1 VHVPRRLI
9 AFVVVLAAGAGCTAT
24 ATGPVQILSPWGPET
39 NGLRARLQAAAA
51 IEQNALLAVSFE
63 LRSDPASLPAG
74 ITRLDRFYPAP
85 HLRLTLTNAATG
97 RVIELKPYDLNGPFG
112 PDRYENTVPLDGRP
126 LKPLTAEFPLRLA
139 GNALTPGAYDCT
151 ISYSDLGHTISS
163 QRPRPKDL
171 WTGQL
176 RTAPSRLTVKPEIV
190 RPVTFLV
197 PKRLRLTPD
206 LKVVFLPEDAEPVT
220 VMLGN
225 GMYLGTIVSG
235 DAGALTSGTPEPGGP
250 NPIDDWH
257 VPPHSPPSGG
267 KAEYTIEIFA
277 TADPPHHFWMP
288 EPGNNDYKTLWRKTF
303 VVRQAPGQQ

>member
-1 VHVPRRLI
+1 VHVPGRLI

-24 ATGPVQILSPWGPET
+24 ATGPVQVLSPWGPET
-39 NGLRARLQAAAA
+39 NGLSARFQAPAE
-51 IEQNALLAVSFE
+51 IEQNALLIFSFE
-63 LRSDPASLPAG
+63 LQCDPHSLPAG
-74 ITRLDRFYPAP
+74 TTRLDRFYPAP
-85 HLRLTLTNAATG
+85 HLRLTLMNVATG
-97 RVIELKPYDLNGPFG
+97 RVIQLKPYEMAGPCDS
-112 PDRYENTVPLDGRP
+112 DRYENTVPLDGRP
-126 LKPLTAEFPLRLA
+126 LQRIQAEFPLRSA

-151 ISYSDLGHTISS
+151 ISYSDPGHTISS

-176 RTAPSRLTVKPEIV
+176 RTAPSRLTVKPEIF

-206 LKVVFLPEDAEPVT
+206 LKVVFLPEDAERIT

-225 GMYLGTIVSG
+225 GMYLGTMVSG
-235 DAGALTSGTPEPGGP
+235 DAGALTSGTLEPGGP

-257 VPPHSPPSGG
+257 VPPHSPPPGG

-288 EPGNNDYKTLWRKTF
+288 EPGNNDYKTLWRQTF
-303 VVRQAPGQQ
+303 VVRQAPGQK